1 MDAFKPARWFSMR
14 DGSTLIALHDG
25 FFAAKAEMI
34 MDLAGDAETAS
45 LRGSVGDPKIDVTA
59 YVLRRDG
66 RMILI
71 DTGTGNAWGP
81 ALGNAARALTGLGV
95 KPDSIDTILL
105 THPHGDH
112 AMGLLCDDGSLRY
125 PNAEVFCPGID
136 IDFFQ
141 SDRERDARG
150 PAAAQ
155 SFELARTVFAAL
167 GARLRPFSAGEVM
180 PGIEAISLPGHTMGH
195 SGFMVA
201 GETLICGD
209 VLHLLVLQARRP
221 TICTV
226 FDLDPPLALQTRRTM
241 LAMAAERR
249 LTLLGMHTPFGRE
262 ARVTSDGEGFAVTFG
277 QA

>member
-1 MDAFKPARWFSMR
+1 MDTFKPARWFPMS

-34 MDLAGDAETAS
+34 VDLAGEAETAS
-45 LRGSVGDPKIDVTA
+45 LRAAEGDPTIDVNA
-59 YVLRRDG
+59 YALRRDG
-66 RMILI
+66 QVILI
-71 DTGTGNAWGP
+71 DTGTGSAWGP
-81 ALGNAARALTGLGV
+81 ALGNATRALAGLGV

-112 AMGLLCDDGSLRY
+112 ALGLLCDDGSLRY
-125 PNAEVFCPGID
+125 PNADVFCPAID

-155 SFELARTVFAAL
+155 SFEIARTVFAAL
-167 GARLRPFSAGEVM
+167 GARLRSFSAGEVL

-195 SGFMVA
+195 SGLMVA

-209 VLHLLVLQARRP
+209 VLHLPALQGHRP
-221 TICTV
+221 TIGTV

-249 LTLLGMHTPFGRE
+249 LKLLGMHTPFGRE
-262 ARVTSDGEGFAVTFG
+262 GSVTSDGEGFAVAFD
-277 QA
+277 